1 MLPAIAFTSI
11 PEFEDEKSV
20 SSKVKK
26 LMQDLEVPSWQVVHS
41 SVTKDASDIKAY
53 TAESKDLTL
62 HALLVWN
69 RHPTVGLGTTQNL
82 KILTDSGN
90 AFKDSIQGSV
100 LETFGW
106 NLGWIH
112 ETFPPAVHHY
122 FSTLD
127 NGINSTIKKKFL
139 LKMTQL
145 DDQVSE
151 AESVIWMLHYCNQFT
166 KEQVK
171 LYWTRNFFQNF
182 KNVAS
187 IY

>member
-1 MLPAIAFTSI
+1 MKYTSSYIVGNTPNKVLPAIAFTSI

-69 RHPTVGLGTTQNL
+69 LHPTVGIGTTQNL
-82 KILTDSGN
+82 KILTDAGN
-90 AFKDSIQGSV
+90 AFKDAIQGSV

-127 NGINSTIKKKFL
+127 NGVNSTIKRNFL
-139 LKMTQL
+139 AKMTEL
-145 DDQVSE
+145 GDQVSE
-151 AESVIWMLHYCNQFT
+151 AESVIWMLY
-166 KEQVK
+166 
-171 LYWTRNFFQNF
+171 
-182 KNVAS
+182 
-187 IY
+187 